1 MREEEP
7 SVALRGHLIGATGF
21 EPATFRPPVDGLG
34 VWMRPGASD
43 ASLPSWVVD
52 SLDGLD
58 ASVGTTVVPRDRPAG
73 SGAARPAP
81 FEREY
86 RCARASR
93 TSDGSPPVTPRTRY
107 AVNGGVNIAYQVGGE
122 GPDLVIVP
130 GFVSHLEM
138 DWAGSDAAAFLER
151 LSSFCRL
158 IRLDKRGT
166 GLSDPSAEIPTLE
179 TRMED
184 VHAVLDEVGSE
195 RATLLGYSEGG
206 PMAAL
211 FAATYPE
218 RTQGLIMYGTFSN
231 GSAMLSQDI
240 DTGRRF
246 EEIVLDHWGDGNI
259 LELFAP
265 SAAGRKSLK
274 EAFGVYERAAASPG
288 MARAVIAALSE
299 TDVSSVLPSVRVP
312 TLVLHREH
320 EIFPIAE
327 ARRIAG
333 LIPGARM
340 VALEGQDHLPF
351 FGDTETL
358 LGEIEEFVT
367 GARTAPEPDRALMT
381 VMFTDIVD
389 STARASELGD
399 AEWREHLSRHNDL
412 TRGKVEVWGGRPVKS
427 TGDGYLA
434 TFDGPAKAVGC
445 ARELTDEIT
454 SLGIEL
460 RAGVHIGECE
470 LLDDDI
476 AGMAVH
482 IGARIGALAGP
493 GEVLVSSTVKD
504 LMIGSTAG
512 FTDRGGHE
520 LKGVPGQWQVY
531 RVGDPDEVA
540 EPIDNARL
548 HRFGDRLKLGM
559 ARRAPRTSRRLL
571 GLSRN

>member
-1 MREEEP
+1 M
-7 SVALRGHLIGATGF
+7 
-21 EPATFRPPVDGLG
+21 
-34 VWMRPGASD
+34 
-43 ASLPSWVVD
+43 
-52 SLDGLD
+52 
-58 ASVGTTVVPRDRPAG
+58 
-73 SGAARPAP
+73 
-81 FEREY
+81 
-86 RCARASR
+86 
-93 TSDGSPPVTPRTRY
+93 TPRTRY
-107 AVNGGVNIAYQVGGE
+107 AVNGDVNIAYQVSGG

-138 DWAGSDAAAFLER
+138 DWAAPHAAGFLER

-179 TRMED
+179 KRMED
-184 VHAVLDEVGSE
+184 VHAVLDAVGSE

-218 RTQGLIMYGTFSN
+218 RTEGLIMYGTFSN
-231 GSAMLSQDI
+231 GSEMLARDM
-240 DTGRRF
+240 DMARRF
-246 EEIVLDHWGDGNI
+246 EELVLEHWGDGN
-259 LELFAP
+259 LLDLFAP

-288 MARAVIAALSE
+288 MARAVLAALAE
-299 TDVSSVLPSVRVP
+299 TDVSPVLPSVRVP
-312 TLVLHREH
+312 TLVLHRKQ
-320 EIFPIAE
+320 EIFPIAG
-327 ARRIAG
+327 ARRIAE
-333 LIPGARM
+333 LIPDARM
-340 VALEGQDHLPF
+340 VALDGQDHLPF
-351 FGDTETL
+351 FGDPEAV
-358 LGEIEEFVT
+358 LGEVEEFMT
-367 GARTAPEPDRALMT
+367 GDRSAPRPDSALMT
-381 VMFTDIVD
+381 VMFTDIVE
-389 STARASELGD
+389 STVRASALGD
-399 AEWREHLSRHNDL
+399 AEWREHLRRHNDL
-412 TRGKVEVWGGRPVKS
+412 TRGKVAAWGGQPVKS

-470 LLDDDI
+470 LLGDDI

-512 FTDRGGHE
+512 FTDRGEHE
-520 LKGVPGQWQVY
+520 LKGVPGQWRVY

-548 HRFGDRLKLGM
+548 RRSGDRLKLGM

-571 GLSRN
+571 GLRRN